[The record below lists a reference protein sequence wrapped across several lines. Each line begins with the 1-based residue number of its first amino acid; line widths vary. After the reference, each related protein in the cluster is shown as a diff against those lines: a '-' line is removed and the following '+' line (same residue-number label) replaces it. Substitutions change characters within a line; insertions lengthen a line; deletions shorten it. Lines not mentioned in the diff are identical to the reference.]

1 MAPSDPEAVAA
12 PTEAPTA
19 MAPSDPEAVAAPTE
33 APPAMAPSDPE
44 AVAAPAGATL
54 DLRSARRRLL
64 LDTAGIAV
72 SAMAFAFVFGLAA
85 RDAGYSPIEASA
97 MSVFAF
103 AGAAQF
109 AAVGYV
115 AAGLPWA
122 PIVLLTFFLNARH
135 LLYSASLAPHF
146 RGVPLLHRAAM
157 AHVLTDEAFALA
169 ATHFHRLGRVDV
181 PGYWIGAVL
190 GVFIPW
196 NLATLAGVLLGGAI
210 PDPSVFGL
218 DIVFP
223 AAMAGLA
230 VGLITGRREVVAA
243 CAGAVFGV
251 LLSLEIGPAMG
262 IVAGGLLGPLVAMAM
277 PEGGRHVVPE
287 SDISGLPVDLE
298 VAATEMDE
306 LQPEAVR

>member
-1 MAPSDPEAVAA
+1 VTARSAA
-12 PTEAPTA
+12 P
-19 MAPSDPEAVAAPTE
+19 
-33 APPAMAPSDPE
+33 
-44 AVAAPAGATL
+44 L
-54 DLRSARRRLL
+54 DLRAARRRLL

-72 SAMAFAFVFGLAA
+72 SAIGFGFVFGLAA

-97 MSVFAF
+97 MSVITF

-122 PIVLLTFFLNARH
+122 PIVVLTLFLNARH
-135 LLYSASLAPHF
+135 LLYSASLAPRL
-146 RGVPLLHRAAM
+146 RGVPFLPRAAM

-181 PGYWIGAVL
+181 PGYWIGAIL

-230 VGLITGRREVVAA
+230 VGLITGRRELVAA
-243 CAGAVFGV
+243 CSGAVFGV
-251 LLSLEIGPAMG
+251 VLSLLVGPAMG
-262 IVAGGLLGPLVAMAM
+262 IVAGGLLGPLVGMAM
-277 PEGGRHVVPE
+277 PDGGRHVAPE
-287 SDISGLPVDLE
+287 SDVSGMPVDVDE
-298 VAATEMDE
+298 AIAEMDE
-306 LQPEAVR
+306 LPPEAAR